1 MCGING
7 YLNIENR
14 ELIKKMN
21 TAIAHR
27 GPNDSGVYSDK
38 GVVLGN
44 RRLSIID
51 IKSGHQP
58 VHNEDSTI
66 WITFNGEIY
75 NFKELKFELEKS
87 GHKFYTNTDT
97 EAIVHLYE
105 KYGLDFVK
113 RLRGMFAFAVWDSAK
128 KRLILCR
135 DRLGKKPLYYWI
147 KGGKLV
153 FSSEIKAVLE
163 HHEIKRVLNENGFY
177 QYLTFK
183 YVPGPQTMFKEIYKL
198 LPGHIAIFEKG
209 KFTIKKYW
217 DIDLG
222 EQAGDE
228 EYYIKKFYNLLKES
242 VDIRLMSEVPLGI
255 YLSGGIDSSSI
266 VGILRKELKKDVDTF
281 TVGFDNGNFDE
292 SKYAK
297 YVAETF
303 GTNHKE
309 LTAKKESVKLLPEII
324 WHMDEPVGDAA
335 IVPTYLISKLTKK
348 YVTVVLTGDG
358 GDELTAGYGYYKKLA
373 KIQSLSKFRSI
384 MQIPGIKGFSKIKVA
399 AKYMDV
405 IDKPGLLYVK
415 NFEVFNRTERDSI
428 VGWKSTNLD
437 DITKVPNFW
446 LEKKGGG
453 VLNKIIYLDTKMKLA
468 DDFLMKV
475 DKMCMASS
483 IEPRCPFLDQ
493 NLVEFSFG
501 IPLSIKLKEQKY
513 ILKKAVKYILPRE
526 ILNRKKHGFNVPQSD
541 WIKQLDLEKL
551 FNEKVYNQKLI
562 RKIIKD
568 KKATNQKLW
577 SLLVFEIW
585 RKIYIDSEKVSM
597 PKNLDKLLG

>member
-255 YLSGGIDSSSI
+255 YLSGGIEKYLAKSS
-266 VGILRKELKKDVDTF
+266 
-281 TVGFDNGNFDE
+281 
-292 SKYAK
+292 
-297 YVAETF
+297 
-303 GTNHKE
+303 
-309 LTAKKESVKLLPEII
+309 
-324 WHMDEPVGDAA
+324 A
-335 IVPTYLISKLTKK
+335 IVIHS
-348 YVTVVLTGDG
+348 G
-358 GDELTAGYGYYKKLA
+358 TAV
-373 KIQSLSKFRSI
+373 S
-384 MQIPGIKGFSKIKVA
+384 A
-399 AKYMDV
+399 A
-405 IDKPGLLYVK
+405 
-415 NFEVFNRTERDSI
+415 
-428 VGWKSTNLD
+428 
-437 DITKVPNFW
+437 
-446 LEKKGGG
+446 
-453 VLNKIIYLDTKMKLA
+453 
-468 DDFLMKV
+468 
-475 DKMCMASS
+475 
-483 IEPRCPFLDQ
+483 
-493 NLVEFSFG
+493 
-501 IPLSIKLKEQKY
+501 
-513 ILKKAVKYILPRE
+513 
-526 ILNRKKHGFNVPQSD
+526 
-541 WIKQLDLEKL
+541 
-551 FNEKVYNQKLI
+551 
-562 RKIIKD
+562 
-568 KKATNQKLW
+568 
-577 SLLVFEIW
+577 
-585 RKIYIDSEKVSM
+585 
-597 PKNLDKLLG
+597 